1 MGRPKG
7 SGKGYVGPITVRL
20 DHDNFVA
27 LEAWREENEMTQAEA
42 VRRLLNFAL
51 EEEKV
56 LKKIAPDVQ
65 ERQEALMRARAE
77 LHRAVN
83 IAWEKVTKE

>member
-7 SGKGYVGPITVRL
+7 SGVGYVGPITVRL
-20 DHDNFVA
+20 EHDVYQA
-27 LEAWREENEMTQAEA
+27 LEMWRESNDMTQAEA

-65 ERQEALMRARAE
+65 ERQEALLRARSE